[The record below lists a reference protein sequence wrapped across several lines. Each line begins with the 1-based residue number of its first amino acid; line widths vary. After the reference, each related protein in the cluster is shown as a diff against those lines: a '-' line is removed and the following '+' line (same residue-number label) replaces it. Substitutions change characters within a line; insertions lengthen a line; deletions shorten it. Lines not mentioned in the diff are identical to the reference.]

1 MDDSPKNT
9 NQQNSTKTAQ
19 QEEAKLEALIV
30 SLDDLVFEIDKTLT
44 FINAWTSDESRFF
57 VPKSFFIGKKVTEAL
72 PGELGFNLADS
83 VESVLKYKN
92 TKEIEYKSP
101 IDNRYYIA
109 RINIFKSSTGE
120 ERVSVLIRDITNR
133 KQFELELLQAKNEAE
148 RALKIKSNFLSAI
161 SHEIRTPMNAILGFT
176 NIILEHQHDSETTEY
191 LNSIKHASDNLLILI
206 NELLDFNKLE
216 SGVINFE
223 QIDFNI
229 QHEIQEL
236 SNNFSMKSAQ
246 KGIYFKTDI
255 AVDIPEFLIG
265 DPYRLYQ
272 ALANLLSNA
281 VKFTHDG
288 GVHFSVEVTK
298 KEDDTINLLFKIR
311 DTGIGIDESNHQ
323 TIFESFVQASA
334 SISREFGGTG
344 LGLAI
349 AKKIIDQQNGNIIL
363 ESALGKGAVFSVELP
378 FLISSQETHTDKIL
392 DKKNLNL
399 SEFKVLIVEDNA
411 MNQLVIKKTLEI
423 CQAKCKI
430 VNNGL
435 KAVKILGKEH
445 FDIVLMDLQMPE
457 MDGLEATKI
466 IRSRHST
473 VINKNIPIIALTANA
488 FTESKVEA
496 LSVGMND
503 YIVKPFTKEELSNK
517 IIKQLQQR

>member
-1 MDDSPKNT
+1 MDESSKPI
-9 NQQNSTKTAQ
+9 NQQNTTSNQ
-19 QEEAKLEALIV
+19 HEESKLEALIV
-30 SLDDLVFEIDKTLT
+30 SLDDLVFEIDKTGT
-44 FINAWTSDESRFF
+44 FLNAWASDESRFF
-57 VPKSFFIGKKVTEAL
+57 VPKSFFIGKHIIEAI
-72 PGELGFNLADS
+72 PGELGKNLAES
-83 VESVLKYKN
+83 VEDVLRYKK
-92 TKEIEYKSP
+92 TKEIEYRSP
-101 IDNRYYIA
+101 IDHRYYIA
-109 RINIFKSSTGE
+109 RVNIFNSSSGE
-120 ERVSVLIRDITNR
+120 ERISVLIRDVTHR

-148 RALKIKSNFLSAI
+148 RALKIKSDFLSAI

-176 NIILEHQHDSETTEY
+176 NIILELQHDAETTEY

-206 NELLDFNKLE
+206 NELLDFNKLQ

-223 QIDFNI
+223 QMDFDI
-229 QHEIQEL
+229 HHEIQEL
-236 SNNFSMKSAQ
+236 TNNFSMKAAQ
-246 KGIYFKTDI
+246 KGIYFKTQM
-255 AVDIPEFLIG
+255 AADIPQFLIG

-272 ALANLLSNA
+272 ALGNLLSNA
-281 VKFTHDG
+281 VKFTHIG
-288 GVHFSVEVTK
+288 GVNFDIKVIT
-298 KEDDTINLLFKIR
+298 KEDQNINLLFTIR
-311 DTGIGIDESNHQ
+311 DTGIGIDQSNHEA
-323 TIFESFVQASA
+323 IFESFVQASA

-349 AKKIIDQQNGNIIL
+349 TKKIIDQQNGSVHL
-363 ESALGKGAVFSVELP
+363 ESAAGQGAVFSVELP
-378 FLISSQETHTDKIL
+378 FLISSQQVISDKVF
-392 DKKNLNL
+392 DKKHLNL
-399 SEFKVLIVEDNA
+399 SDFRVLIVEDNV

-423 CQAKCKI
+423 CQAKCTI

-473 VINKNIPIIALTANA
+473 ALNKDIPIIALTANA

-496 LSVGMND
+496 LNVGMND

-517 IIKQLQQR
+517 IIKQLQR

>member
-1 MDDSPKNT
+1 MDDSKKHT
-9 NQQNSTKTAQ
+9 NQQNNIHNT
-19 QEEAKLEALIV
+19 QEESKLEALLV
-30 SLDDLVFEIDKTLT
+30 SLDDLVFEIDTNCV
-44 FINAWTSDESRFF
+44 FINAWASDESRFF
-57 VPKSFFIGKKVTEAL
+57 VPKNIFIGKKVVDAI
-72 PGELGFNLADS
+72 PGPLGKNLAES
-83 VESVLKYKN
+83 VEDVIKYKN

-101 IDNRYYIA
+101 IDNRYYMA
-109 RINIFKSSTGE
+109 RVNIFKRSSGE
-120 ERVSVLIRDITNR
+120 ERISVLIRDVTHR
-133 KQFELELLQAKNEAE
+133 KQFEIELLQAKNEAE
-148 RALKIKSNFLSAI
+148 RALKIKSDFLSAI

-176 NIILEHQHDSETTEY
+176 NIILEHQHDVETTEY
-191 LNSIKHASDNLLILI
+191 LNSIKYASDNLLILI

-223 QIDFNI
+223 QIDFDIHN
-229 QHEIQEL
+229 EIQQL
-236 SNNFSMKSAQ
+236 TSNFSMKAAQ
-246 KGIYFKTDI
+246 RGIYFKTQM
-255 AVDIPEFLIG
+255 AADIPKFLIG

-272 ALANLLSNA
+272 ALSNLLSNA
-281 VKFTHDG
+281 VKFTHTG
-288 GVHFSVEVTK
+288 GVNFNIDILK
-298 KEDDTINLLFKIR
+298 KEDETINLLFTIR
-311 DTGIGIDESNHQ
+311 DTGIGIDPTNHQ

-349 AKKIIDQQNGNIIL
+349 AKKIIDQQNGSIHL
-363 ESALGKGAVFSVELP
+363 ESATGQGAIFAVELP
-378 FLISSQETHTDKIL
+378 FLISSQETVSDRIL
-392 DKKNLNL
+392 DKNHLNL
-399 SEFKVLIVEDNA
+399 SEFKVLIVEDNV

-473 VINKNIPIIALTANA
+473 ALNKNISIIALTANA
-488 FTESKVEA
+488 FTESKVDA
-496 LSVGMND
+496 LSAGMND

-517 IIKQLQQR
+517 IIKQLQR

>member
-1 MDDSPKNT
+1 MDESPKKII
-9 NQQNSTKTAQ
+9 QQKNKNAIPTDES
-19 QEEAKLEALIV
+19 KLEALIV
-30 SLDDLVFEIDKTLT
+30 SLDDLVFEIDKNGI
-44 FINAWTSDESRFF
+44 FRDAWASDESRFF
-57 VPKSFFIGKKVTEAL
+57 VPKSYFIGKNISDAI
-72 PGELGFNLADS
+72 PGPLGKSLAES
-83 VESVLKYKN
+83 VENVLQYKN

-109 RINIFKSSTGE
+109 RVNIFKSSSGE
-120 ERVSVLIRDITNR
+120 ERISVLIRDVTHR

-148 RALKIKSNFLSAI
+148 RALKIKSDFLSAI

-176 NIILEHQHDSETTEY
+176 NIILESPHDAETTEY
-191 LNSIKHASDNLLILI
+191 LNSIKYASDNLLILI

-223 QIDFNI
+223 QIDFDI
-229 QHEIQEL
+229 HHEIQQL
-236 SNNFSMKSAQ
+236 TSNFSMKAAQ
-246 KGIYFKTDI
+246 KGIYFKTKM
-255 AVDIPEFLIG
+255 AANIPKFLIG

-272 ALANLLSNA
+272 ALSNLLSNA
-281 VKFTHDG
+281 VKFTYAG
-288 GVHFSVEVTK
+288 GVNFDIKVNK
-298 KEDDTINLLFKIR
+298 KEAGSISLLFTIR
-311 DTGIGIDESNHQ
+311 DSGIGIDESNHQ
-323 TIFESFVQASA
+323 NIFESFVQASA

-349 AKKIIDQQNGNIIL
+349 AKKIIDQQNGSIHL
-363 ESALGKGAVFSVELP
+363 KSATGEGAVFTVELP
-378 FLISSQETHTDKIL
+378 FTISSHKTVSDAVL
-392 DKKNLNL
+392 DKNQLDL
-399 SEFKVLIVEDNA
+399 SNFKVLIVEDNV

-423 CQAKCKI
+423 CKANCTI

-473 VINKNIPIIALTANA
+473 ALNKNIPIIALTANA

-496 LSVGMND
+496 LSAGMND

-517 IIKQLQQR
+517 ILKQLQR